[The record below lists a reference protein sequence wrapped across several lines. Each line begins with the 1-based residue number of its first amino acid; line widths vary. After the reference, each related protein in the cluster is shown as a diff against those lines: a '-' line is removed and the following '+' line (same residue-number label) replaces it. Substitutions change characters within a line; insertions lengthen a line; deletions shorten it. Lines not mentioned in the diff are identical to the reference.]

1 MKISIIPGAFCVT
14 SKIKKEDF
22 DLVKKHNPDALKV
35 FNEDGD
41 EIFTV
46 NYNESCPAIES
57 FGITFGGVST
67 AEDTKGYLT
76 FTGVIP
82 SSVADAKEYVADK
95 VGVLWDNYKLI
106 EDNFAEN
113 VKAVKDARKTIKDSI
128 TVVG

>member
-14 SKIKKEDF
+14 SKIKKDEF

-35 FNEDGD
+35 YDNDYN

-46 NYNESCPAIES
+46 NYNENCPAIES

-67 AEDTKGYLT
+67 ADDTKGCLT
-76 FTGVIP
+76 FTGAIP
-82 SSVADAKEYVADK
+82 ASIADAKEYVADK

-106 EDNFAEN
+106 EDGFAEN
-113 VKAVKDARKTIKDSI
+113 LKAVKDARKTIKDSI